1 MSRFAPVILFTTM
14 LALLVACSGAPAPA
28 PTATTVVPR
37 SFSDRGGRQITLNAP
52 PTRIVSLAPSIT
64 ETLFAIGAGSQ
75 VVGVTTFCNFPAEAA
90 ALTKVG
96 GFTADTLSLEAIIDL
111 DPDLVLAGDA
121 GQLAPLEALKPLGIP
136 VLLFAPGQLQEVYAD
151 IEQLGAITGHESE
164 AATALAAMRGRI
176 ERIVKVAADI
186 PADQR
191 LRVFWEVFDEPLM
204 TAGPTTFIGQL
215 IELAGA
221 QNIFADASEEYPQVS
236 TEAIIER
243 NPDVI
248 VGPDYHADKLTP
260 ELIARRPGWD
270 QLAAVKDERVYLLNA
285 DIVSR
290 PGPRLADALEELA
303 RILYP
308 ERFS

>member
-1 MSRFAPVILFTTM
+1 MARFAPVILFTTM
-14 LALLVACSGAPAPA
+14 LALLVACSSAPAPA
-28 PTATTVVPR
+28 PTAPTVVPS
-37 SFSDRGGRQITLNAP
+37 SFSDRGGRQITLSAP
-52 PTRIVSLAPSIT
+52 PKRIVSLAPSIT

-96 GFTADTLSLEAIIDL
+96 GFTADTLSLEAIINL
-111 DPDLVLAGDA
+111 SPDLVLAGDA

-136 VLLFAPGQLQEVYAD
+136 VLLFAPELLQEVYTD
-151 IEQLGAITGHESE
+151 IEQLGAITGHEAE
-164 AATALAAMRGRI
+164 AATTLATMRQRI
-176 ERIVKVAADI
+176 ERVVAAVADM
-186 PADQR
+186 PSDQR

-221 QNIFADASEEYPQVS
+221 QNIFADANEGYPQVS

-248 VGPDYHADKLTP
+248 IGPDYHADKLTP
-260 ELIARRPGWD
+260 ELIAQRPGWD
-270 QLAAVKDERVYLLNA
+270 QLAAVKKERIHLLNA

>member
-1 MSRFAPVILFTTM
+1 
-14 LALLVACSGAPAPA
+14 
-28 PTATTVVPR
+28 
-37 SFSDRGGRQITLNAP
+37 
-52 PTRIVSLAPSIT
+52 
-64 ETLFAIGAGSQ
+64 

-96 GFTADTLSLEAIIDL
+96 GFTADTLSLEAIINL
-111 DPDLVLAGDA
+111 SPDLVLAGDA

-136 VLLFAPGQLQEVYAD
+136 VLLFAPERLQEVYAD
-151 IEQLGAITGHESE
+151 IEQLGAMTGHEAE
-164 AATALAAMRGRI
+164 AATALATMRQRI
-176 ERIVKVAADI
+176 ERVVAAVADI
-186 PADQR
+186 PSEQR

-221 QNIFADASEEYPQVS
+221 QNIFADANEGYPQVS

-248 VGPDYHADKLTP
+248 IGPDYHADKLTP
-260 ELIARRPGWD
+260 ELIAQRPGWD
-270 QLAAVKDERVYLLNA
+270 QLAAVKNERIHLLNA

>member
-1 MSRFAPVILFTTM
+1 MSRLILFMTM
-14 LALLVACSGAPAPA
+14 LALLVACSNTPAPA
-28 PTATTVVPR
+28 SPTATTVVPS
-37 SFSDRGGRQITLNAP
+37 SFSDRGGRQVTLSAP
-52 PTRIVSLAPSIT
+52 PKRIVSLAPSIT

-75 VVGVTTFCNFPAEAA
+75 LVGVTTFCNFPAEVA

-96 GFTADTLSLEAIIDL
+96 GFTADTLSLEAIINL
-111 DPDLVLAGDA
+111 SPDLVLAGDA
-121 GQLAPLEALKPLGIP
+121 GQLALLEALKPLGIP
-136 VLLFAPGQLQEVYAD
+136 VLLFAPERIQEVYAD
-151 IEQLGAITGHESE
+151 IEQLGAMTGHEAE
-164 AATALAAMRGRI
+164 AATALATMRQRI
-176 ERIVKVAADI
+176 ERVAAAVADI
-186 PADQR
+186 PSDQR

-204 TAGPTTFIGQL
+204 TAGPMTFIGQL

-221 QNIFADASEEYPQVS
+221 QNIFADANEGYPQVS

-248 VGPDYHADKLTP
+248 IGPDYHADKLTP
-260 ELIARRPGWD
+260 ELIAQRPGWD
-270 QLAAVKDERVYLLNA
+270 QLAAVKNERIHLLND